1 MKLTMDLL
9 HLFRSLLPIH
19 NPIGFG
25 VSDFVEFGFAL
36 LLVVLLLTRARLEP
50 AARRLAERTGWSM
63 LALGALVVLLRLALL
78 PLHPVPTP
86 SGADDFSYLLSADT
100 LAHFRLANPTHPL
113 HQFFET
119 TFVLQQPS
127 YSSIYPLGQGLF
139 LALGQLLLGL
149 PWAGVLLSEAL
160 FCALCYWMLRGWLP
174 PGWALA
180 GGLLAI
186 CEFGPLCSWMNCYW
200 GGAVSGIAGCLVFGA
215 LPRLRDRACTRDA
228 VLLGLGIGLQMLAR
242 PFESLFLDLSIVLFF
257 LPELRRRAEWPR
269 LLRIALITALAL
281 LPAVA
286 LLLLH
291 NKAVTHSWTNLPYAL
306 SRYQY
311 GVPTTLTFQPIPTP
325 HATLTQ
331 AQRLYFEGQSEV
343 HGPADTVAA
352 YFARLASRAGFYR
365 FFFLAPLCLAL
376 PFFLPLLRRYRFA
389 WIALTLLIFALG
401 TNFYAY
407 FFPHYIAA
415 VACLLQLVA
424 LLGLR
429 WLSGWR
435 AGGGDAGA
443 LAARSILLLCG
454 AHFLFW
460 YGIHALGNQPLMN
473 ALAPY
478 ETADGINSGD
488 PQGRLAI
495 NARLAREPGRHLVFV
510 RYSSTHGYH
519 EWIHNAADI
528 DNARIVYA
536 LELIPAE
543 NQKLRQYYPDRQAW
557 LLEPDAEPPRLVRYP
572 ASNGPFLPV
581 E

>member
-1 MKLTMDLL
+1 
-9 HLFRSLLPIH
+9 
-19 NPIGFG
+19 
-25 VSDFVEFGFAL
+25 
-36 LLVVLLLTRARLEP
+36 
-50 AARRLAERTGWSM
+50 
-63 LALGALVVLLRLALL
+63 
-78 PLHPVPTP
+78 
-86 SGADDFSYLLSADT
+86 
-100 LAHFRLANPTHPL
+100 
-113 HQFFET
+113 
-119 TFVLQQPS
+119 
-127 YSSIYPLGQGLF
+127 
-139 LALGQLLLGL
+139 
-149 PWAGVLLSEAL
+149 
-160 FCALCYWMLRGWLP
+160 
-174 PGWALA
+174 
-180 GGLLAI
+180 
-186 CEFGPLCSWMNCYW
+186 
-200 GGAVSGIAGCLVFGA
+200 
-215 LPRLRDRACTRDA
+215 
-228 VLLGLGIGLQMLAR
+228 
-242 PFESLFLDLSIVLFF
+242 
-257 LPELRRRAEWPR
+257 
-269 LLRIALITALAL
+269 
-281 LPAVA
+281 
-286 LLLLH
+286 
-291 NKAVTHSWTNLPYAL
+291 
-306 SRYQY
+306 
-311 GVPTTLTFQPIPTP
+311 VPTTLTFQPIPTP

-415 VACLLQLVA
+415 VACLLLLVA

-429 WLSGWR
+429 WLTGWR
-435 AGGGDAGA
+435 AGGSDAGA